1 MFASYCLAVF
11 LAAWISVCSGDDV
24 VVQMF
29 SKKPINYISEK
40 YISYSVDPIELLEMS
55 KEKE

>member
-1 MFASYCLAVF
+1 MFASYCLTFWFV
-11 LAAWISVCSGDDV
+11 AWIALCSGDDV

-40 YISYSVDPIELLEMS
+40 YISYSIDPTELLEMK
-55 KEKE
+55 KE